1 MSSGTATSRN
11 RMTVRFFVPTEKDV
25 FFGRTSES
33 SALAVTRV
41 GGTMESPAPETLAGI
56 SVDAVRE
63 QLAQLGHDDVS
74 DEVIREFLK
83 QLTADAAFLEDAA
96 VPPQAAPAHARP
108 RRAAR
113 TTSSAARARAAS
125 AAGPSARESAREEPE
140 PARVP
145 TSPLRRTPRCA
156 KKKAPS
162 GIDATRTAE
171 PTPARRAAVA
181 RGADGAPIPAA
192 ASPYSPRTPSTAS
205 SARAS
210 GRPREASTP
219 RSTFGSAPR
228 FAENSRRDA
237 DAPLRPSSARPSSPT
252 RTRVV
257 AARLDSARRDLSGSN
272 LINSSSVIRAAIP
285 AARGA
290 KPGQYRVTDRVAR
303 AAQYSVAW
311 RKDAFLKNAE
321 LRTDAR
327 ERAAVVPRKPQNF
340 AAAFA
345 RAQARAEARV
355 EEAKRAAR
363 AEKKT
368 ERAEK
373 MSRED
378 WERHFELSRRA
389 RVKLTDAG
397 DARGE
402 KTKRGGGTT
411 RGSKPAAP
419 RGFTAPSDNRRDD
432 VRWEVRRRM
441 AAPPVL
447 SR

>member
-1 MSSGTATSRN
+1 M
-11 RMTVRFFVPTEKDV
+11 
-25 FFGRTSES
+25 
-33 SALAVTRV
+33 
-41 GGTMESPAPETLAGI
+41 
-56 SVDAVRE
+56 DAVRE

-145 TSPLRRTPRCA
+145 TSPPRRTPRCA

-228 FAENSRRDA
+228 FAEKSRRDA

-397 DARGE
+397 NDAGNDEGRGSRKE
-402 KTKRGGGTT
+402 TSPSPLRGGTT
-411 RGSKPAAP
+411 RESKP
-419 RGFTAPSDNRRDD
+419 RGRLSREFTPPCDNRRDD

>member
-1 MSSGTATSRN
+1 
-11 RMTVRFFVPTEKDV
+11 
-25 FFGRTSES
+25 
-33 SALAVTRV
+33 
-41 GGTMESPAPETLAGI
+41 MESPAPETLAGI

-96 VPPQAAPAHARP
+96 IPPQAAPAHARP
-108 RRAAR
+108 RRVAR

-145 TSPLRRTPRCA
+145 TSPPLRTPRCA

-162 GIDATRTAE
+162 GIDATCTAE

-181 RGADGAPIPAA
+181 RGADGAPIPTA
-192 ASPYSPRTPSTAS
+192 ASPYSPRTPSTAL

-210 GRPREASTP
+210 GRSREASTP

-228 FAENSRRDA
+228 FAEARLLGREKNA
-237 DAPLRPSSARPSSPT
+237 DAARPKKSSARPSSPT

-257 AARLDSARRDLSGSN
+257 AARLDSMRLASGSTKKPAN
-272 LINSSSVIRAAIP
+272 RSVIRAAIP

-321 LRTDAR
+321 LRTEAR

-345 RAQARAEARV
+345 RAQARADARV

-363 AEKKT
+363 AEK

-397 DARGE
+397 ETRGE

>member
-1 MSSGTATSRN
+1 MR
-11 RMTVRFFVPTEKDV
+11 
-25 FFGRTSES
+25 
-33 SALAVTRV
+33 L
-41 GGTMESPAPETLAGI
+41 
-56 SVDAVRE
+56 
-63 QLAQLGHDDVS
+63 
-74 DEVIREFLK
+74 
-83 QLTADAAFLEDAA
+83 
-96 VPPQAAPAHARP
+96 
-108 RRAAR
+108 
-113 TTSSAARARAAS
+113 
-125 AAGPSARESAREEPE
+125 
-140 PARVP
+140 
-145 TSPLRRTPRCA
+145 
-156 KKKAPS
+156 
-162 GIDATRTAE
+162 
-171 PTPARRAAVA
+171 
-181 RGADGAPIPAA
+181 
-192 ASPYSPRTPSTAS
+192 
-205 SARAS
+205 AS
-210 GRPREASTP
+210 GSTKK
-219 RSTFGSAPR
+219 
-228 FAENSRRDA
+228 
-237 DAPLRPSSARPSSPT
+237 PSNR
-252 RTRVV
+252 
-257 AARLDSARRDLSGSN
+257 
-272 LINSSSVIRAAIP
+272 SVIRAAIP

-321 LRTDAR
+321 LRTEAR

-345 RAQARAEARV
+345 RAQARADARV
-355 EEAKRAAR
+355 KEAKRAAR
-363 AEKKT
+363 AEK

-397 DARGE
+397 ETRGE

>member
-1 MSSGTATSRN
+1 M
-11 RMTVRFFVPTEKDV
+11 
-25 FFGRTSES
+25 
-33 SALAVTRV
+33 AVTRV

-96 VPPQAAPAHARP
+96 IPPQAAPARP
-108 RRAAR
+108 RRVAR

-145 TSPLRRTPRCA
+145 TSPPRRTPRCA

-181 RGADGAPIPAA
+181 RGADGAPIPTA

-210 GRPREASTP
+210 GRSREASTP

-228 FAENSRRDA
+228 FAEARRREKNA
-237 DAPLRPSSARPSSPT
+237 DAARPSSARPSSPT

-257 AARLDSARRDLSGSN
+257 AARLDSMRLASGSTKKPSN
-272 LINSSSVIRAAIP
+272 RSVIRAAIP

-321 LRTDAR
+321 LRTEAR

-345 RAQARAEARV
+345 RAQARADARV

-363 AEKKT
+363 AEK

-397 DARGE
+397 ETRGE